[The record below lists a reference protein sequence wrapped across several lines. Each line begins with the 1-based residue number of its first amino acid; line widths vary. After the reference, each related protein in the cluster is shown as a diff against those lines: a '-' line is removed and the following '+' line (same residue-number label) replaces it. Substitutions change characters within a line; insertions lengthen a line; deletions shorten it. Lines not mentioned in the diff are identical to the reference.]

1 MELVESDRM
10 VVWEVASEVLVQ
22 VKILQHLLAVITS
35 KQKMEN
41 SEAVVTDAFV
51 LFNLNFLF
59 SWIILKLFFIDKL

>member
-1 MELVESDRM
+1 MVLVESDRM

-51 LFNLNFLF
+51 L
-59 SWIILKLFFIDKL
+59 SI